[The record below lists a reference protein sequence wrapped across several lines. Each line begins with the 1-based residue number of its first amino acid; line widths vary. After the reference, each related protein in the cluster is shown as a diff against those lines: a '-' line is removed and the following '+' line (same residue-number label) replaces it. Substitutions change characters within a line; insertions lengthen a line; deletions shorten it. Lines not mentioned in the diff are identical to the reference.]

1 MRCKKCGKKLKEN
14 EKFCIVCGYYNDPDD
29 KSSSDNGDYSNNSF
43 ADSNFQGD
51 LLEKDNHESDNDI
64 EIQAFSTDTSA
75 PINSKNENKKN
86 NFFDFQ
92 YDRFLEAYIG
102 EDYKVVAR
110 KKINIYALL
119 LSWMY
124 FLYRK
129 LYIIGTI
136 GLVITGIFIK
146 FFPQYIIYYSIVV
159 MILSGLLF
167 NPIYIMVA
175 KKRVSKIKKTEEYS
189 DDFTIEQV
197 CEKKGGVNFIIPL
210 IIYLIFLVIMFFVM
224 YNVIFPKKESEFF
237 KENSENEASCISLVK
252 SIYNSRETLKISGTI
267 KEGVCNI
274 VAGTSKDY
282 NVYIKVT
289 SDSSTYYQFYKTEDD
304 YLVLK
309 GSTKNIAELEE
320 KVTNKTITA
329 EEETFLNNSK
339 NIVTKYKSI
348 VNTSATEDTLIDDN
362 KDTTQKL
369 NYVVSEEEFKR

>member
-1 MRCKKCGKKLKEN
+1 
-14 EKFCIVCGYYNDPDD
+14 
-29 KSSSDNGDYSNNSF
+29 
-43 ADSNFQGD
+43 
-51 LLEKDNHESDNDI
+51 
-64 EIQAFSTDTSA
+64 
-75 PINSKNENKKN
+75 
-86 NFFDFQ
+86 
-92 YDRFLEAYIG
+92 
-102 EDYKVVAR
+102 
-110 KKINIYALL
+110 
-119 LSWMY
+119 MY